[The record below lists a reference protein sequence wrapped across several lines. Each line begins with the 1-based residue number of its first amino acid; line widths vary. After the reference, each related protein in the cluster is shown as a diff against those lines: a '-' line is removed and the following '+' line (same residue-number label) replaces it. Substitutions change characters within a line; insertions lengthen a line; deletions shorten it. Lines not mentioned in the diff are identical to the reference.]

1 MIPKIKDEFSGT
13 LTLTENS
20 TKELFRVLKEQDE
33 TFISDVLDG
42 KYGFTLKSA
51 DGRSVKLIPAD
62 KRQGKRK
69 FIGSEI
75 EMMSDGLIKR
85 EDAIKAVWG
94 DDINP
99 SEDGMVFEAQSHIDR
114 DIRLSPSA
122 DRPTVVRVK
131 TIMKKEEYDDLEKRI
146 KQQNPNVIVI
156 PHNTELVTPVDR
168 PRGEW
173 IDAKNAGW
181 KCTVCG
187 KWSNGQYDYCPNCGA
202 RMKGASR

>member
-1 MIPKIKDEFSGT
+1 
-13 LTLTENS
+13 
-20 TKELFRVLKEQDE
+20 
-33 TFISDVLDG
+33 
-42 KYGFTLKSA
+42 
-51 DGRSVKLIPAD
+51 
-62 KRQGKRK
+62 
-69 FIGSEI
+69 
-75 EMMSDGLIKR
+75 MSDDLIR
-85 EDAIKAVWG
+85 RSDAIKAVWG

-122 DRPTVVRVK
+122 DGPTVVRVK
-131 TIMKKEEYDDLEKRI
+131 TIMNKEDYDDLEKRI

-173 IDAKNAGW
+173 IVKNGVFYCSCCDNDSAGLSEDDVNVY
-181 KCTVCG
+181 KIPLP
-187 KWSNGQYDYCPNCGA
+187 NYCRDCGA